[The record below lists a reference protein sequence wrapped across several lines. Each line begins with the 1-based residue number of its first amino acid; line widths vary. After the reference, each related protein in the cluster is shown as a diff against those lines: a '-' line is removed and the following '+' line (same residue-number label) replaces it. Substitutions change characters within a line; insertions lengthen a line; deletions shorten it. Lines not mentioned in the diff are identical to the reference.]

1 MFVQILGALAN
12 LFRGPG
18 FKGLNSA
25 QCEAVASLVWA
36 SLYSD
41 GEPTPEEAEG
51 VDGILSEL
59 PLYWEE
65 KADER
70 LYACRERMLTA
81 QKAGELDAFLDAQ
94 LQALVDFSHKEHLV
108 AVLIATSKEEW
119 EVKADTLTVAERAF
133 LLPIAAKLG
142 VDLPRFDA
150 IAADLRPFLR

>member
-18 FKGLNSA
+18 FKGLNVV

-41 GEPTPEEAEG
+41 GEPTPEESES

-59 PLYWEE
+59 PLYWEN

-70 LYACRERMLTA
+70 LYACRERM
-81 QKAGELDAFLDAQ
+81 
-94 LQALVDFSHKEHLV
+94 
-108 AVLIATSKEEW
+108 
-119 EVKADTLTVAERAF
+119 
-133 LLPIAAKLG
+133 
-142 VDLPRFDA
+142 
-150 IAADLRPFLR
+150 

>member
-1 MFVQILGALAN
+1 MFVQILGAVAN

-18 FKGLNSA
+18 FKGLNA
-25 QCEAVASLVWA
+25 VQCEAVASLVWA

-59 PLYWEE
+59 PLYWAE

-70 LYACRERMLTA
+70 LYACRDRMLSA
-81 QKAGELDAFLDAQ
+81 QKAGELDAFLNAQ
-94 LQALVDFSHKEHLV
+94 IQVLGDFSHKEHLV

-119 EVKADTLTVAERAF
+119 ETRANTLTEVERAF

-150 IAADLRPFLR
+150 IAADLRPILR